1 MRGLLADVVPSSCVD
16 GPGNRYVVFLQGCT
30 FDCLACHNP
39 HTICRRPTARSHW
52 VDTES
57 LVQEIAAVAPFL
69 SGVTVSGGEATLQWE
84 FVLELFRRLRAEPA
98 TRSLGLLVDSNGDAE
113 PFVWTRL
120 ADVMD
125 GAMIDVKAFDPE
137 VHRLLTG
144 HGNERVL
151 ASVRRLDALDR
162 LAEVRLLLV
171 PGVNDRADHLTAT
184 AAMLRELRSAPPV
197 RVLAFRHHGTREVA
211 RRFREATADDVRRAE
226 ELLRAGGVEPLIRP
240 LVPAADQLVAVPG
253 AAAVSIDPR

>member
-1 MRGLLADVVPSSCVD
+1 MRGLLADVIPSSCVD

-52 VDTES
+52 VDTEA

-98 TRSLGLLVDSNGDAE
+98 TRALDRLVDSNGDAE

-120 ADVMD
+120 AEVMD
-125 GAMIDVKAFDPE
+125 GAMIDLKALDPD

-151 ASVRRLDALDR
+151 ASLRRLDALDL

-171 PGVNDRADHLTAT
+171 PGVNDHDDHLAAT
-184 AAMLRELRSAPPV
+184 AALLGELRSSPPV

-211 RRFREATADDVRRAE
+211 RRFREATSDDIGRAE
-226 ELLRAGGVEPLIRP
+226 ALLRAGGVETLVRP
-240 LVPAADQLVAVPG
+240 TGQPAARPVASE
-253 AAAVSIDPR
+253 AVSIDPR

>member
-1 MRGLLADVVPSSCVD
+1 MRGLLADVIPSSCVD

-98 TRSLGLLVDSNGDAE
+98 TRALDLLVDSNGDAE
-113 PFVWTRL
+113 PFAWTRL

-125 GAMIDVKAFDPE
+125 GAMIDLKAIDPE

-151 ASVRRLDALDR
+151 ASIRQLDVLGR
-162 LAEVRLLLV
+162 LAEVRLLLI
-171 PGVNDRADHLTAT
+171 PGVNDHEDHLAAT
-184 AAMLRELRSAPPV
+184 AALLRGLRSQPDL

-211 RRFREATADDVRRAE
+211 RRFPEATSDDVHRAE
-226 ELLRAGGVEPLIRP
+226 ELLRLGGVEPR
-240 LVPAADQLVAVPG
+240 AQAS
-253 AAAVSIDPR
+253 AAAAPTESR